1 MNITK
6 LKDLLELVALSKT
19 SFITKN
25 YPVAPVGAKGTFGGT
40 LVAQSLLS
48 SLNTV
53 PKDFIPISLHCYF
66 IYSGNPNEMIQYDVK
81 NLRNGRNFI
90 HKRVDAYQFN
100 KLIFSSMI
108 LFSRDKN
115 PKTTIEHR
123 NDGDNDD
130 DKVKYHKTVSR
141 RVTDKRQFQKAS
153 ELFRKDI
160 LNNEINLKKFQRLN
174 QRFNDPIYLKKVH
187 ESFETH
193 PLEYKFP
200 LDIFK
205 PDRKEYSK
213 YLEYFVRVREDSIK
227 IPPSPNLHVQ
237 DHPEDE
243 PITPE
248 NDPRYNYVA
257 FAYLSDSYLLLT
269 LPYFHGLPMYSHTF
283 SVSLDHTIYFHHLP
297 KVNDWLRL
305 QLHNIRSVS
314 DRHLIQ
320 CEHYDAQ
327 SGQIVASVSQ
337 EGLVVYP
344 PVSHI
349 KARL

>member
-1 MNITK
+1 MSITK
-6 LKDLLELVALSKT
+6 LKDLLELVALSET
-19 SFITKN
+19 RFITKN
-25 YPVAPVGAKGTFGGT
+25 YPIAPVGAKGTFGGT

-66 IYSGNPNEMIQYDVK
+66 IYGGNPNEMIQYDVK
-81 NLRNGRNFI
+81 SLRQGRNFI
-90 HKRVDAYQFN
+90 HKQINAYQFD

-108 LFSRDKN
+108 LFSKDKN
-115 PKTTIEHR
+115 QKKTI
-123 NDGDNDD
+123 NYVDDNDD
-130 DKVKYHKTVSR
+130 DVKYHKTISPNVN
-141 RVTDKRQFQKAS
+141 DKCQFERAS
-153 ELFRKDI
+153 ELFKKDI
-160 LNNEINLKKFQRLN
+160 LDNENNLKRFQRLN
-174 QRFNDPIYLKKVH
+174 QRFNDLTYLKKVH
-187 ESFETH
+187 ESFQTH
-193 PLEYKFP
+193 PLDYRFP
-200 LDIFK
+200 VDIFK

-213 YLEYFVRVREDSIK
+213 FLEYFVRVRRDSITILSSSDLQVK
-227 IPPSPNLHVQ
+227 N
-237 DHPEDE
+237 HPESKL
-243 PITPE
+243 ITPE

-283 SVSLDHTIYFHHLP
+283 SVSLDHTIYFHHFP

-305 QLHNIRSVS
+305 QLHNIRSIS
-314 DRHLIQ
+314 GRHLIQ

-337 EGLVVYP
+337 EGLVIYP